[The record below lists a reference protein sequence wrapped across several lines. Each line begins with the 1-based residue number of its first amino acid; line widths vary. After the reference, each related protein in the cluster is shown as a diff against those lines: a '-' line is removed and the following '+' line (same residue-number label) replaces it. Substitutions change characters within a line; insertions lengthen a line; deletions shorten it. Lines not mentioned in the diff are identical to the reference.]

1 MGESQG
7 SAKGVTC
14 KAERIESVHF
24 VKRGGPMASM
34 GAPAFDPVALIKK
47 YRGAVGS
54 LIGKN
59 QVLYAQGE
67 VADHIF
73 YIQKGQIQLAVLSPE
88 GKEAI
93 IAVLEAGDFSGEG
106 CLVGEP
112 LRMFSA
118 TTLTECTVARLEK
131 AAALRAIREDQSFSE
146 YLVSYVLKRTSRLTD
161 SLVDQLFNS
170 SEKRLARVL
179 LMLGNYGKEGR
190 TEAVLGKID
199 QEALGQMIGATRSRV
214 NFFMNKFR
222 KLGMIEYNGRIHV
235 HSSLLRIVLHDQVV
249 EGYGELEAPYDK

>member
-1 MGESQG
+1 
-7 SAKGVTC
+7 
-14 KAERIESVHF
+14 
-24 VKRGGPMASM
+24 MASM
-34 GAPAFDPVALIKK
+34 GAPTFDPIALIRK
-47 YRGAVGS
+47 YSGAVGL

-59 QVLYAQGE
+59 QAIYSQGDI
-67 VADHIF
+67 AGHIF
-73 YIQKGQIQLAVLSPE
+73 YIQKGQIQLTVASAE

-118 TTLTECTVARLEK
+118 TALTECVVARLEK
-131 AAALRAIREDQSFSE
+131 AAALRAIHENPSFSE
-146 YLVSYVLKRTSRLTD
+146 YLVSYVLKRTSQLTD

-179 LMLGNYGKEGR
+179 LLLANYGKEGR
-190 TEAVLGKID
+190 TETVLGKID

-222 KLGMIEYNGRIHV
+222 KLGLIEYNGRIHV

-249 EGYGELEAPYDK
+249 GGYDELDASDGD

>member
-1 MGESQG
+1 
-7 SAKGVTC
+7 
-14 KAERIESVHF
+14 
-24 VKRGGPMASM
+24 MATM
-34 GAPAFDPVALIKK
+34 GAPTFDPIALIKK
-47 YRGAVGS
+47 YGGAVGS
-54 LIGKN
+54 IIGKN
-59 QVLYAQGE
+59 QVIYAQGD

-73 YIQKGQIQLAVLSPE
+73 YIQKGQIQLTVLSAE

-118 TTLTECTVARLEK
+118 TSLTECIVARLEK
-131 AAALRAIREDQSFSE
+131 AAALRAIHEDPGFSE
-146 YLVSYVLKRTSRLTD
+146 SLVSYVLKHTSRLTD
-161 SLVDQLFNS
+161 NLVDQLFNS

-179 LMLGNYGKEGR
+179 LLLANYGKEGR
-190 TEAVLGKID
+190 TETVLGKID

-222 KLGMIEYNGRIHV
+222 KLGLIKYNGLIHV
-235 HSSLLRIVLHDQVV
+235 HSSLLRVVLHDQPLGEHG
-249 EGYGELEAPYDK
+249 EGEFGATDGD